1 ALTERPAF
9 WGRLTSST
17 TRSGF
22 SVRYNDSPSSP
33 EDACHTCMAFS
44 SKKSFNV
51 SASALSSSII
61 KILFRIVLY
70 REIYDKFCSDTKFTL
85 HFYLRIMSFYQGLH
99 IRKPEPEAGFVPYRL
114 IFAAVEFL
122 KNPGQIFFG

>member
-1 ALTERPAF
+1 
-9 WGRLTSST
+9 
-17 TRSGF
+17 
-22 SVRYNDSPSSP
+22 
-33 EDACHTCMAFS
+33 MAFS

-122 KNPGQIFFG
+122 KNPGQIFFGDAQPIIFHTYFQLILFIGNVDVDLYPIFP